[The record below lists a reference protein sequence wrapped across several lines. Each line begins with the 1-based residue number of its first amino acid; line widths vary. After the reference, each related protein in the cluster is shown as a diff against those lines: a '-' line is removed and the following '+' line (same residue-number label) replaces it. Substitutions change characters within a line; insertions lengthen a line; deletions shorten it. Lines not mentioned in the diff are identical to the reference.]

1 VIEAADAAIA
11 EARAEETEAVC
22 ELHRLNAGYIRAFV
36 EADVAWFDEHLAEDF
51 TCSLAN
57 GRRIGKLGFLER
69 IAAGPGVAHLT
80 YDEIDV
86 LPLGDVAL
94 VHGVTHYRR
103 DGQPASTRYTD
114 VWALREGRWQA
125 VAAHLTA
132 VSGR

>member
-1 VIEAADAAIA
+1 MVDAADAAIA

-22 ELHRLNAGYIRAFV
+22 ELHRLNAGYIRAFA
-36 EADVAWFDEHLAEDF
+36 EADVGWFDEHLGDDF

-57 GRRIGKLGFLER
+57 GRRISKVGFLER
-69 IAAGPGVAHLT
+69 IAAGPGVANVT

-94 VHGVTHYRR
+94 VHGVTHYLR
-103 DGQPASTRYTD
+103 DGRPASTRYTD
-114 VWALREGRWQA
+114 VWALCEGRWRA

-132 VSGR
+132 VAGG